1 LRTNTILRFLFFN
14 VAGGIAYIL
23 EIGPLWDGDGNYL
36 TLDQIQARLFDVG
49 SLFEN
54 FGHIFILFCLV
65 DLGLSFLY
73 VLNRSPRGHN
83 IIRGMV
89 AGLGVILFALTVS
102 YFGKIEALRTDY
114 YNAVD
119 NPFSDS
125 YQEFFT
131 IPYSLIELGAA
142 FDIIL
147 WVASIA
153 VAAFTVYVLIVSH
166 QTPQTRSVSR

>member
-1 LRTNTILRFLFFN
+1 
-14 VAGGIAYIL
+14 L

-36 TLDQIQARLFDVG
+36 TLDQIQTRLFDVS
-49 SLFEN
+49 SLVEN
-54 FGHIFILFCLV
+54 IGHIFILFCLV

-73 VLNRSPRGHN
+73 VLNRSPKGHN

-89 AGLGVILFALTVS
+89 AGLGVVLFALTVA
-102 YFGKIEALRTDY
+102 YFGKMETLRTEY

-119 NPFSDS
+119 NSFSDS
-125 YQEFFT
+125 YGLFFT
-131 IPYSLIELGAA
+131 VPYSLIELGAA

-147 WVASIA
+147 WIASIA

-166 QTPQTRSVSR
+166 QTPQTRSVSRSPFLRQSCGEPTDV